1 MRSHRPRILLLFSGG
16 LDSILAAKL
25 LEEQGV
31 QIVALFFKSYFFSSQ
46 ISKKMAASLK
56 LKFREEDISKNQLD
70 IVKNPR
76 YGYGSALNPCIDCH
90 LLMLKKAAQIMRKEK
105 FDGVA
110 TGEVLGERPM
120 SQNRQ
125 ALDLIEKEAGLKG
138 LLIRPLSARL
148 LEASELEK
156 GGLINRAKLEGI
168 SGRSR
173 ARQFALAEKYG
184 VKNFPTPAGG
194 CLLTNK
200 EYGQKLK
207 LLLDFQENIGRKEI
221 NLLKAGRV
229 FKFKNNILVIGRN
242 AADNKLLH
250 RNFTQS
256 MALIEPKDVPGP
268 TTIILGRHSRKD
280 LPEILLEIISYIKK
294 EKIKNTKVL
303 KFIYLKNH
311 ASKIIN
317 HILG

>member
-1 MRSHRPRILLLFSGG
+1 MRFHQPRILLLFSGG

-46 ISKKMAASLK
+46 IAKKMATSLK
-56 LKFREEDISKNQLD
+56 LKFREKDISKSQLN

-76 YGYGSALNPCIDCH
+76 YGYGNALNPCIDCH

-148 LEASELEK
+148 LGASELEK
-156 GGLINRAKLEGI
+156 SGLINRAKLEGI

-173 ARQFALAEKYG
+173 ARQFTLAEKYG
-184 VKNFPTPAGG
+184 IKNFPTPAGG

-207 LLLDFQENIGRKEI
+207 LLLDFQEKIGQKEI

-229 FKFKNNILVIGRN
+229 FKFKDNILVIGRN
-242 AADNKLLH
+242 AMDNKLLH
-250 RNFTQS
+250 KNFTQS
-256 MALIEPKDVPGP
+256 MALIDPKDVPGP
-268 TTIILGRHSRKD
+268 TTIILGRHNQKD
-280 LPEILLEIISYIKK
+280 LSEILFKITSYVKK
-294 EKIKNTKVL
+294 EKIGNAEVL
-303 KFIYLKNH
+303 NFIYLKNY
-311 ASKIIN
+311 AQKIIN
-317 HILG
+317 HILD

>member
-46 ISKKMAASLK
+46 TTKKMSASLK
-56 LKFREEDISKNQLD
+56 LKFREEDISKSQLNV
-70 IVKNPR
+70 VKNPR

-156 GGLINRAKLEGI
+156 SGLINRAKLEGI

-200 EYGQKLK
+200 EYGEKLK
-207 LLLDFQENIGRKEI
+207 LLLDFKKNIIRQEI

-250 RNFTQS
+250 KNFTQS
-256 MALIEPKDVPGP
+256 MVLIESKDVPGP

-280 LPEILLEIISYIKK
+280 LPEILSKIVSYIKK
-294 EKIKNTKVL
+294 EKMRNAEAL

-311 ASKIIN
+311 TQKIIN